1 MKEGLFGGTF
11 NPLHN
16 GHIQVIGHVKE
27 TFAIDRI
34 HLIPCGIPP
43 HKSFQNL
50 APARDRFEMIEH
62 TLRDLPGLFV
72 SDLELRRSGPSFTI
86 DTIRQFLDEASP
98 ETEPYFILGT
108 DAFFDMGSW
117 KQPIDIFKRIN
128 IILMTRAGEKK
139 ASGEIAAFLAFQ
151 VSRAYEFDD
160 VSMCF
165 HHPELKSVHIC
176 QTPEIKI
183 SSTLVRNRIKNNQ
196 SVHSLVPGPVEDIII
211 KKGLYS

>member
-16 GHIQVIGHVKE
+16 GHIQVISHVKK

-43 HKSFQNL
+43 HKPFQNL
-50 APARDRFEMIEH
+50 APGQDRFEMIEN
-62 TLRDLPGLFV
+62 TLRAFPGLCV

-86 DTIRQFLDEASP
+86 DTIRQFLDKALP

-108 DAFFDMGSW
+108 DAFFDMGTW
-117 KQPIDIFKRIN
+117 KQPMDIFKKIN

-151 VSRAYEFDD
+151 VSRAYEFDHA
-160 VSMCF
+160 SMRF

-176 QTPEIKI
+176 RTPEIKI
-183 SSTLVRNRIKNNQ
+183 SSTLVRNRIKRNQ
-196 SVHSLVPGPVEDIII
+196 SIHSLVPGPVEDIII

>member
-16 GHIQVIGHVKE
+16 GHIQVISHVRE
-27 TFAIDRI
+27 TFAIDLI

-43 HKSFQNL
+43 HKPFQNL
-50 APARDRFEMIEH
+50 APARDRFEMIEN
-62 TLRDLPGLFV
+62 TLRAIPGLCV
-72 SDLELRRSGPSFTI
+72 SDLELRRNGPSFTI

-98 ETEPYFILGT
+98 ETDPYFILGT

-117 KQPIDIFKRIN
+117 KQPIDIFKKIN

-139 ASGEIAAFLAFQ
+139 ATKEIAAFLDFQ
-151 VSRAYEFDD
+151 VSRTYEFDD
-160 VSMCF
+160 VSMRF
-165 HHPELKSVHIC
+165 HHPELKTVHIC
-176 QTPEIKI
+176 RTPEIKI
-183 SSTLVRNRIKNNQ
+183 SSTLVRSRIKKNQ
-196 SVHSLVPGPVEDIII
+196 SIHSLVPGPVEEFII